1 MRRRQSVRRI
11 VTCAICL
18 GAIGLGMLWTGQLAV
33 VAADGQLA
41 TAHRLIIGWD
51 DSVICCGPGT
61 DAGMDSPQA
70 IERMVKRWKARG
82 IQGVYWRVDEAML
95 PQRYMTRWKTKVS
108 PGMNYLLE
116 RVDQKLAEFPVLKT
130 LLAAAEREQNQRTS
144 ATSTHRSPS
153 RPFKLS

>member
-1 MRRRQSVRRI
+1 
-11 VTCAICL
+11 
-18 GAIGLGMLWTGQLAV
+18 
-33 VAADGQLA
+33 
-41 TAHRLIIGWD
+41 
-51 DSVICCGPGT
+51 
-61 DAGMDSPQA
+61 
-70 IERMVKRWKARG
+70 
-82 IQGVYWRVDEAML
+82 ML

>member
-1 MRRRQSVRRI
+1 
-11 VTCAICL
+11 
-18 GAIGLGMLWTGQLAV
+18 
-33 VAADGQLA
+33 
-41 TAHRLIIGWD
+41 
-51 DSVICCGPGT
+51 
-61 DAGMDSPQA
+61 
-70 IERMVKRWKARG
+70 
-82 IQGVYWRVDEAML
+82 ML

-130 LLAAAEREQNQRTS
+130 LAAAEREQNQRTS